1 MTNQRTNVSGL
12 VLLDVAFAL
21 FGALVLYLVVRW
33 LSFDAP
39 NPLQNAWTYVLGV
52 PTVVVA
58 VSMLTHVL
66 SNEVIERSI
75 QVGFLASVSVHLLL
89 AISAIH
95 FVMFQA
101 VWPTNAPMVSVM
113 PTKAKT
119 KVPQYYQPSPSTSLA
134 RPDYLK
140 PIETDNQQAS
150 ELPAE
155 IKKLTEST
163 KLQLEV
169 ARESIKASLAEKSFE
184 QDRRTESIPVP
195 TIRSSAAKLDRPDL
209 ASNRRVTQ
217 EMIDVPT
224 LERTESEPTL
234 ENIPKPIDIERS
246 QTTGSSSIA
255 KTIDLEIRDVP
266 RASISSRTIQQSP
279 SVSPRKSIDQ
289 QLQQS
294 MSEMQLPSPTLP
306 NRNELA
312 RNDRPV
318 TNAIPVPRLSQNDSK
333 ESSQFDPVAQAVD
346 TEVVKS
352 TDSRASRSDSWSITS
367 SLGEFSPSLS
377 ASNWRAERASQEML
391 SARTGSSS
399 GTNREKQPQS
409 QSAEFLKDPRF
420 QEEGLAGGV
429 RSILGG
435 ETMGRV
441 SSNPTGNSTVPIE
454 FEAGIQERGTANDEV
469 LATELSPGEVS
480 ISKSTMPSKNAG
492 SINAPH
498 ISLPDVGRE
507 SWTGSKNDLPRK
519 TLSSMDLES
528 VVPELRATDFAPE
541 RLTRPE
547 LAGPKFAASSVPIP
561 TPAFSQ
567 RLKRI
572 QEREIEAASEL
583 GPLGPQT
590 ELAIERGLQF
600 LAKYQRADGSWNL
613 GDFGQPVRMQS
624 NTAATALALLSFQGA
639 GYTHRQFKYESV
651 CKGALFSL
659 VDNQKENGDLYQ
671 KADSVSDANAWL
683 YSHAI
688 ASLALCEAYGMTQD
702 ETIRGSAQKAIDF
715 LVASQDPV
723 GGGWRYA
730 PRVGSDTSV
739 TGWVMMAFKSAELSG
754 LDVPKKVYV
763 GIQKWLDNSQ
773 DKEAAYLYR
782 YNWQANTPTTQHGR
796 IPTPVMTSVGLLMRL
811 YTGWRRDNLNMQKG
825 TRWLLGRL
833 PSVGTVRA
841 PARDTYYWY
850 YATQVMFHA
859 GGDTWKK
866 WYGTLYPMLIQ
877 SQQGAGEYVGSW
889 EPGGPIPDAWGEF
902 GGRLYVTTLNLLSLE
917 VYYRHLPLYEATAE

>member
-1 MTNQRTNVSGL
+1 MTNQRTNATGL
-12 VLLDVAFAL
+12 LLLDVAFAL
-21 FGALVLYLVVRW
+21 FGALVLYLIVRL
-33 LSFDAP
+33 LSFDDP

-66 SNEVIERSI
+66 SNEVVERSI

-95 FVMFQA
+95 FVMFQG
-101 VWPTNAPMVSVM
+101 VWPTDTPVVSVV
-113 PTKAKT
+113 PTKART
-119 KVPQYYQPSPSTSLA
+119 KVPQYYHPSPSTSLA

-169 ARESIKASLAEKSFE
+169 ARESIKTSLAERSFE
-184 QDRRTESIPVP
+184 QDRRTESIPTP
-195 TIRSSAAKLDRPDL
+195 TIRSSAAKLERPDL
-209 ASNRRVTQ
+209 APNRRITQ
-217 EMIDVPT
+217 ETIEVPM
-224 LERTESEPTL
+224 LEQRSEPAP
-234 ENIPKPIDIERS
+234 ENNPKPIDIERLPS
-246 QTTGSSSIA
+246 TESSSIA
-255 KTIDLEIRDVP
+255 TKIDFNVRDVP
-266 RASISSRTIQQSP
+266 RPNLSSRTIEPSP
-279 SVSPRKSIDQ
+279 SVSPKESIEK

-294 MSEMQLPSPTLP
+294 MSAMQLPSPKLP
-306 NRNELA
+306 NRNELV
-312 RNDRPV
+312 RDDKPM
-318 TNAIPVPRLSQNDSK
+318 TSEILVPRLLQ
-333 ESSQFDPVAQAVD
+333 
-346 TEVVKS
+346 
-352 TDSRASRSDSWSITS
+352 TDSRDRSPLAPIAQAAETDVTKSMASRVSRSDAWSIAS
-367 SLGEFSPSLS
+367 PLGEFSPSFS
-377 ASNWRAERASQEML
+377 ASNLNAERASQE
-391 SARTGSSS
+391 TSSS
-399 GTNREKQPQS
+399 RANYSIGTRLEKQPQS
-409 QSAEFLKDPRF
+409 QSPDFWKDPRF

-441 SSNPTGNSTVPIE
+441 SSNPTGNSIVPIE
-454 FEAGIQERGTANDEV
+454 FEAGIKEPKSNAAS
-469 LATELSPGEVS
+469 LASELSPGEVS
-480 ISKSTMPSKNAG
+480 ISRSTMSSRKAGNIGAPS
-492 SINAPH
+492 

-507 SWTGSKNDLPRK
+507 SWTGPKSDLPRK
-519 TLSSMDLES
+519 ALSAFDLES

-547 LAGPKFAASSVPIP
+547 LAGPKIAASSVPIP

-572 QEREIEAASEL
+572 QEWESQAASEL

-651 CKGALFSL
+651 CKGALSSL
-659 VDNQKENGDLYQ
+659 IENQKANGDLYQ
-671 KADSVSDANAWL
+671 KADSVSNANARL

-702 ETIRGSAQKAIDF
+702 ETIRGNAQKAIDF
-715 LVASQDPV
+715 LVASQDPI

-754 LDVPKKVYV
+754 LNVPKNVYV
-763 GIQKWLDNSQ
+763 GIQITRTCS
-773 DKEAAYLYR
+773 KEHDGYWVDCLPKERFAPLR
-782 YNWQANTPTTQHGR
+782 EILTIGTTPHRLCFMRAEIRGRNGMERFTQC
-796 IPTPVMTSVGLLMRL
+796 
-811 YTGWRRDNLNMQKG
+811 
-825 TRWLLGRL
+825 
-833 PSVGTVRA
+833 
-841 PARDTYYWY
+841 
-850 YATQVMFHA
+850 
-859 GGDTWKK
+859 
-866 WYGTLYPMLIQ
+866 
-877 SQQGAGEYVGSW
+877 
-889 EPGGPIPDAWGEF
+889 
-902 GGRLYVTTLNLLSLE
+902 
-917 VYYRHLPLYEATAE
+917 

>member
-1 MTNQRTNVSGL
+1 MTNQRTNATGL
-12 VLLDVAFAL
+12 LLLDIAFVL
-21 FGALVLYLVVRW
+21 FGALVLYLVVRL
-33 LSFDAP
+33 LSFDDP

-58 VSMLTHVL
+58 VSMLTHAL

-95 FVMFQA
+95 FVIFQG
-101 VWPTNAPMVSVM
+101 VWPTDSPVVSVV
-113 PTKAKT
+113 PTKART

-150 ELPAE
+150 DLPAE

-169 ARESIKASLAEKSFE
+169 ARESIKTALAERSFE
-184 QDRRTESIPVP
+184 QDRRTESIPTP

-209 ASNRRVTQ
+209 ASNRRIAQ
-217 EMIDVPT
+217 ETIEVPI
-224 LERTESEPTL
+224 LEQKSEPAP
-234 ENIPKPIDIERS
+234 ENNPKPIDIERAPS
-246 QTTGSSSIA
+246 TESSSIA
-255 KTIDLEIRDVP
+255 TKMDFNLRDVP
-266 RASISSRTIQQSP
+266 RPNLSSRTVEPSP
-279 SVSPRKSIDQ
+279 SVSPKASIEK

-294 MSEMQLPSPTLP
+294 MSAMQLPSPTLP

-312 RNDRPV
+312 RNDKPM
-318 TNAIPVPRLSQNDSK
+318 ASEIPVPRLIRNDSK
-333 ESSQFDPVAQAVD
+333 DRSQLDPIAQAAD
-346 TEVVKS
+346 TDVTTS
-352 TDSRASRSDSWSITS
+352 TASRVSRSDARSIAS
-367 SLGEFSPSLS
+367 PLGEFSPSFS
-377 ASNWRAERASQEML
+377 ASNLNAERASQETS
-391 SARTGSSS
+391 SARANSAS
-399 GTNREKQPQS
+399 GTRLEKRSKAQS
-409 QSAEFLKDPRF
+409 PDFLKDPRF

-435 ETMGRV
+435 ETIGRV
-441 SSNPTGNSTVPIE
+441 TSNPTGNSTVPIE
-454 FEAGIQERGTANDEV
+454 FDAGIKEPNKSSKAS
-469 LATELSPGEVS
+469 LASELSPGEVS
-480 ISKSTMPSKNAG
+480 ISRSTMSSRNAG
-492 SINAPH
+492 SIGAPS

-507 SWTGSKNDLPRK
+507 SWTGPKSDLPRK
-519 TLSSMDLES
+519 ALSSLDLEN

-547 LAGPKFAASSVPIP
+547 LAGPKIAASSVPIP

-567 RLKRI
+567 RVKRI
-572 QEREIEAASEL
+572 QERESQAASEL

-613 GDFGQPVRMQS
+613 GDFGQPIRMQS

-651 CKGALFSL
+651 CKAALSSL
-659 VDNQKENGDLYQ
+659 IENQKANGDLYQ
-671 KADSVSDANAWL
+671 KADSVSNANAWL

-702 ETIRGSAQKAIDF
+702 ETIRSNAQKAIDF
-715 LVASQDPV
+715 LVASQDPI

-754 LDVPKKVYV
+754 LNVPENVYV

-811 YTGWRRDNLNMQKG
+811 YTGWRRDNPNMQKG

-833 PSVGTVRA
+833 PSEGTVRA

-877 SQQGAGEYVGSW
+877 SQQEAGEYVGSW

-917 VYYRHLPLYEATAE
+917 VYYRHLPLYEATAD